1 MDFDK
6 SFEKLLQHEGG
17 YSDNKYDSGGKT
29 MFGITEQ
36 VARVNGYQGQMKE
49 LPLSVAKSIYKKQY
63 WDAVR
68 ANEMP
73 QKLRYGLFD
82 AAVNSGP
89 SQAVKW
95 LQQALNLV
103 PDGVVGIKTL
113 FEANKSDSSE
123 VLLKMLGYRLEFMAN
138 LKVWPNFGKGWA
150 RRVATILK
158 EGGE

>member
-1 MDFDK
+1 MDFDGA
-6 SFEKLLQHEGG
+6 FEKLLKHEGG

-36 VARVNGYQGQMKE
+36 VARANGYQGQMKD
-49 LPLSVAKSIYKKQY
+49 LPLSVAKGIYKEQY

-68 ANEMP
+68 ADEMP

-103 PDGVVGIKTL
+103 PDGVIGIKTL
-113 FEANKSDSSE
+113 FEAKKSDGNE
-123 VLLKMLGYRLEFMAN
+123 VLLKMLGYRLEFMTN
-138 LKVWPNFGKGWA
+138 LKVWSNFGKGWA

>member
-1 MDFDK
+1 MDFDRA
-6 SFEKLLQHEGG
+6 FEKLLKHEGG

-36 VARVNGYQGQMKE
+36 VARANGYQGQMKDF
-49 LPLSVAKSIYKKQY
+49 PLSVAKSIYKKQY

-68 ANEMP
+68 ADEIP

-103 PDGVVGIKTL
+103 PDGIIGIKTL
-113 FEANKSDSSE
+113 FEAKKSDSNE

-138 LKVWPNFGKGWA
+138 LKVWANFGKGWA